1 MTPFVRLP
9 VLARL
14 LAVLCCGLGAA
25 RAAEPATLRVGF
37 FPNLTHAPAL
47 AARQLE
53 REQADWHRS
62 RLPAGTR
69 LEWRAFNAG
78 PSAMEALLAG
88 AVDVTYVGPSP
99 ALNAHVRTKGA
110 EIRVLA
116 TVARAGNALVVR
128 KGAGLATP
136 ADFRGRR
143 LGTPQLGNTQDIDAR
158 VWLRSGG
165 LRVHLGGGD
174 AQVVPAQNAELML
187 LFSRGDIDAAW
198 TVEPWVTRLTE
209 EFGGEILVE
218 KKEAPITLLVT
229 SVSALGRRRAEI
241 EAFVRTRRCATSCSR
256 TDPITSASC
265 APASPPRP
273 VRRRLR
279 SPWSIPPWGGWCS
292 IRGKIPRRARPGSRP
307 RSPARCRMPAT
318 PGCSGATS
326 PCGACWMSWSRTR
339 FRPPSKRLPAPVFR
353 PEMGEKQ
360 GIPILIIIS

>member
-1 MTPFVRLP
+1 MIPFVRLP

-187 LFSRGDIDAAW
+187 LFSRGDIDAVW

-241 EAFVRTRRCATSCSR
+241 EAFVRSHQALRDQLLADRPDYERLVRAGLSAETRSTPPTVALVHTALGRVVL
-256 TDPITSASC
+256 DPREDTAARKARLAASFTRSLQDAC
-265 APASPPRP
+265 DTGLLRGDIALRGLLDELVPDEVPAA
-273 VRRRLR
+273 
-279 SPWSIPPWGGWCS
+279 
-292 IRGKIPRRARPGSRP
+292 K
-307 RSPARCRMPAT
+307 
-318 PGCSGATS
+318 
-326 PCGACWMSWSRTR
+326 
-339 FRPPSKRLPAPVFR
+339 
-353 PEMGEKQ
+353 
-360 GIPILIIIS
+360 